1 MTETGAQNMKR
12 RHLRIYRKRRKKK
25 PVILILVSLIFLGI
39 AAAERIGYI
48 EREQLFSDKQKD
60 IPYQKVSVTAEDNA
74 EKYYYQQLPAEQR
87 QVYQEILEGVRNH
100 TEEIYVH
107 DTDADETNQIFQQ
120 LMKDQPDIF
129 WCDGTATATTH
140 KGTESYTVLKPK
152 YFYTAEESQTMQT
165 EITQAAEKWLADLDS
180 NTDDYQKILY
190 VYEKI
195 VDEVE
200 YDENA
205 PDNQNIY
212 SVFVNQK
219 SVCAGYSKAT
229 QYLLEQLGVFCTY
242 VTGKTTEGG
251 SHAWNLVKCN
261 GDYYYVDTTWGDPVF
276 QQEEGGDTSQNA
288 DQNSGQVAEA
298 SENKINISYDYM
310 CCDDKQLFQTHILD
324 TDTQMPE
331 CSKMDYNYYVV
342 NEMYYMQYDAEK
354 ALDAMNQTIWAKEGS
369 TTFKFSDTAAYQ
381 QAHDDI
387 FQKELVKAA
396 QNLADYYGL
405 SQVKYQYTD
414 DPRLHKI
421 VIFWQYS

>member
-1 MTETGAQNMKR
+1 MKR
-12 RHLRIYRKRRKKK
+12 KHLRIYRKRRKKK
-25 PVILILVSLIFLGI
+25 TLILILICILLIGI

-48 EREQLFSDKQKD
+48 DMEQFISNKQEA
-60 IPYQKVSVTAEDNA
+60 IPYQKVSKTAEENT
-74 EKYYYQQLPAEQR
+74 EKYYYRQLPEEQK
-87 QVYQEILEGVRNH
+87 QVYREILEGVRNH

-107 DTDADETNQIFQQ
+107 DTDADETNQIFRK

-152 YFYTAEESQTMQT
+152 YFYTTKESQTMQT
-165 EITQAAEKWLADLDS
+165 EITQAAAKWLAGLDA
-180 NTDDYQKILY
+180 DADEYQKILY

-195 VDEVE
+195 VDEVD
-200 YDENA
+200 YDESA

-212 SVFVNQK
+212 SIFVNRQ

-251 SHAWNLVKCN
+251 NHAWNLVKCN
-261 GDYYYVDTTWGDPVF
+261 DDYYYVDTTWGDPVF
-276 QQEEGGDTSQNA
+276 QQEEGEDISRDTNQETDTS
-288 DQNSGQVAEA
+288 G
-298 SENKINISYDYM
+298 NKTNISYDYM
-310 CCDDKQLFQTHILD
+310 CCDDTQLFQTHILD
-324 TDTQMPE
+324 KDTQMPE
-331 CSKMDYNYYVV
+331 CSKMDCNYYVV
-342 NEMYYMQYDAEK
+342 NGMYYTQYDAEQ
-354 ALDAMNQTIWAKEGS
+354 ALGAMNQTIWTKKSA
-369 TTFKFSDTAAYQ
+369 TTFKFSDNAVYQ

-387 FQKELVKAA
+387 FQKELAKAA

-405 SQVKYQYTD
+405 SQVKYQYID

>member
-1 MTETGAQNMKR
+1 MKR
-12 RHLRIYRKRRKKK
+12 RRLRIYRKRRKKK
-25 PVILILVSLIFLGI
+25 PIILILMCIFLLGI
-39 AAAERIGYI
+39 VAAERTGYI
-48 EREQLFSDKQKD
+48 DLKQFISNKQEE
-60 IPYQKVSVTAEDNA
+60 IPYQKISVTAEERT
-74 EKYYYQQLPAEQR
+74 EKYYYQQLPEEQK

-107 DTDADETNQIFQQ
+107 DSDADETNQIFQK
-120 LMKDQPDIF
+120 LMQDQPDIF

-152 YFYTAEESQTMQT
+152 YFYTEEESQTMQT
-165 EITQAAEKWLADLDS
+165 EITQAAEKWLADLDADA
-180 NTDDYQKILY
+180 DDYHKIFY

-195 VDEVE
+195 VDEVD
-200 YDENA
+200 YDESA

-229 QYLLEQLGVFCTY
+229 QYLLEKLGIFCTY
-242 VTGKTTEGG
+242 VTGKTTEGV

-276 QQEEGGDTSQNA
+276 QQEEGEDTSRNA
-288 DQNSGQVAEA
+288 DQNAEQDTDTSG
-298 SENKINISYDYM
+298 NKANISYDYM
-310 CCDDKQLFQTHILD
+310 CCDDTQLFQTHILD
-324 TDTQMPE
+324 TGTQMPE
-331 CSKMDYNYYVV
+331 CSKMNCNYYVV
-342 NEMYYMQYDAEK
+342 NEMYYTQYDAEK
-354 ALDAMNQTIWAKEGS
+354 ALEAMNQTIWAKESS
-369 TTFKFSDTAAYQ
+369 TTFKFPDTAAYQ

-387 FQKELVKAA
+387 FQKELAKAA

-405 SQVKYQYTD
+405 SQVKYQYID

>member
-1 MTETGAQNMKR
+1 MKR
-12 RHLRIYRKRRKKK
+12 RRLRIYRRRKKK
-25 PVILILVSLIFLGI
+25 PLILILICILLIGI

-48 EREQLFSDKQKD
+48 DMEQLISDKPEE
-60 IPYQKVSVTAEDNA
+60 IPYQKVSKTAEENT
-74 EKYYYQQLPAEQR
+74 EKYYYRQLSEEQK
-87 QVYQEILEGVRNH
+87 QVYREILEGVRNH

-276 QQEEGGDTSQNA
+276 QQEEGEDTSQNA

>member
-1 MTETGAQNMKR
+1 MKR
-12 RHLRIYRKRRKKK
+12 RRLRIYRKRRKKK
-25 PVILILVSLIFLGI
+25 KVILILACLLLLGI
-39 AAAERIGYI
+39 VAAERIGYI
-48 EREQLFSDKQKD
+48 DLEQLLSDKQKD

-74 EKYYYQQLPAEQR
+74 EKYYYQQLLAEQR

-107 DTDADETNQIFQQ
+107 DADADETNQIFQK

-152 YFYTAEESQTMQT
+152 YFYTIEESQTMQA

-180 NTDDYQKILY
+180 NADDYHKILY

-195 VDEVE
+195 VDEVD

-229 QYLLEQLGVFCTY
+229 QYLLERLGVFCTY
-242 VTGKTTEGG
+242 VTGKTTDGG

-261 GDYYYVDTTWGDPVF
+261 DDYYYVDTTWGDPVF
-276 QQEEGGDTSQNA
+276 QQEEGEDTSQNA
-288 DQNSGQVAEA
+288 DQNTDQNSDQDAEA
-298 SENKINISYDYM
+298 SGNKTNISYDYM
-310 CCDDKQLFQTHILD
+310 CCDDTQLFQTHILEK
-324 TDTQMPE
+324 DTQMPE
-331 CSKMDYNYYVV
+331 CSKMDCNYYVI
-342 NEMYYMQYDAEK
+342 NGMYYTQYDAEQ
-354 ALDAMNQTIWAKEGS
+354 ALGAMNQTIWSKKSA
-369 TTFKFSDTAAYQ
+369 TTFKFSDNAVYQ

-387 FQKELVKAA
+387 FQKELAKAA

-405 SQVKYQYTD
+405 SQVKYQYID

>member
-1 MTETGAQNMKR
+1 MKR

-25 PVILILVSLIFLGI
+25 TLILILICILLIGI

-48 EREQLFSDKQKD
+48 DMEQFISDKQEE
-60 IPYQKVSVTAEDNA
+60 IPYQKVSKTTEENT
-74 EKYYYQQLPAEQR
+74 EKYYYRQLPEEQK
-87 QVYQEILEGVRNH
+87 QVYREILEGVRNH

-107 DTDADETNQIFQQ
+107 DTDADETNQIFRK

-140 KGTESYTVLKPK
+140 KGTESYTALKPK
-152 YFYTAEESQTMQT
+152 YFYTTKESQTMQT
-165 EITQAAEKWLADLDS
+165 EITQAAAKWLAGLDA
-180 NTDDYQKILY
+180 DADEYQKILY

-195 VDEVE
+195 VDEVD
-200 YDENA
+200 YDESA

-212 SVFVNQK
+212 SIFVNRQ

-251 SHAWNLVKCN
+251 NHAWNLVKCN

-276 QQEEGGDTSQNA
+276 QQEEGEEISRDTNQET
-288 DQNSGQVAEA
+288 DTFG
-298 SENKINISYDYM
+298 NKTNISYDYM
-310 CCDDKQLFQTHILD
+310 CCDDTQLFQTHILD
-324 TDTQMPE
+324 KDTQMPE
-331 CSKMDYNYYVV
+331 CSKMDCNYYVV
-342 NEMYYMQYDAEK
+342 NGMYYTQYDAEQ
-354 ALDAMNQTIWAKEGS
+354 ALGAMNQTIWTKKSA
-369 TTFKFSDTAAYQ
+369 TTFKFSDNAIYQ

-387 FQKELVKAA
+387 FQKELAKAA

-405 SQVKYQYTD
+405 SQVKYQYID

>member
-1 MTETGAQNMKR
+1 MR
-12 RHLRIYRKRRKKK
+12 RRRWHICRKRRKKR
-25 PVILILVSLIFLGI
+25 PIVLILVCIILLGI
-39 AAAERIGYI
+39 AVAERIGYI
-48 EREQLFSDKQKD
+48 DLEQLLADKQEE
-60 IPYQKVSVTAEDNA
+60 IPYQKVSVTAEENT
-74 EKYYYQQLPAEQR
+74 EKYYYQQLQVEQR

-107 DTDADETNQIFQQ
+107 DADADETNQIFQK

-152 YFYTAEESQTMQT
+152 YFYTAEESRTMQN
-165 EITQAAEKWLADLDS
+165 EIAQAAEKWLADLDT
-180 NTDDYQKILY
+180 NADDYQKILY

-195 VDEVE
+195 VDKVE

-212 SVFVNQK
+212 SVFVNKK

-229 QYLLEQLGVFCTY
+229 QYLLEQLGMFCTY

-276 QQEEGGDTSQNA
+276 QQEEGEDTSGGT
-288 DQNSGQVAEA
+288 DRNSGQDTDT
-298 SENKINISYDYM
+298 SGDKTNISYDYM
-310 CCDDKQLFQTHILD
+310 CCDDMQLFQTHILD
-324 TDTQMPE
+324 QDTQMPE
-331 CSKMDYNYYVV
+331 CSKMACNYYVV
-342 NEMYYMQYDAEK
+342 NGMYYMQYDAEK
-354 ALDAMNQTIWAKEGS
+354 ALGAMNQTIWAKENS
-369 TTFKFSDTAAYQ
+369 TTFKFSDTVVYQ

-387 FQKELVKAA
+387 FQKELAKAA

-405 SQVKYQYTD
+405 SQVKYQYID
-414 DPRLHKI
+414 DPRLNKI